1 MHISCFFTV
10 DIEHE
15 TCIMK
20 ISRARNVHDEKQK
33 KGREHMSVGKKLREL
48 RGERTQD
55 DISKKLGITK
65 SAYAM
70 YEQDKRIPRDEIKVR
85 ISNLFGV
92 SVQDLFYA

>member
-1 MHISCFFTV
+1 MY
-10 DIEHE
+10 D
-15 TCIMK
+15 
-20 ISRARNVHDEKQK
+20 RKQK

-70 YEQDKRIPRDEIKVR
+70 YEQDKRIPRDEIKIR